1 MRAVI
6 TLFDLPESQDA
17 KIGFSVC
24 CQSDR
29 TDTGI
34 TNAGYLVHS
43 LTQTLQHI
51 AIESDFLAAPHKTVL
66 PEDRL
71 IDSEEVVWLVWYQ
84 FQPGCTD
91 FPPPAEKYPHRWSRQ
106 AVMAWLRD
114 HYPRRLDP
122 DLAQAFIRRP
132 YPKGAQ

>member
-6 TLFDLPESQDA
+6 TLADLPPGMDA
-17 KIGFSVC
+17 NIGFSVRC
-24 CQSDR
+24 HRDS

-34 TNAGYLVHS
+34 THAGYLVHS
-43 LTQTLQHI
+43 LTQTLRHI
-51 AIESDFLAAPHKTVL
+51 AIETDFLATPHKTVL

-71 IDSEEVVWLVWYQ
+71 INSEEVVWLVWYQ
-84 FQPGCTD
+84 FQPGRTH
-91 FPPPAEKYPHRWSRQ
+91 FPPPVAENPHRWSRN

-114 HYPRRLDP
+114 HYPRRIDL

-132 YPKGAQ
+132 YLKEAQ